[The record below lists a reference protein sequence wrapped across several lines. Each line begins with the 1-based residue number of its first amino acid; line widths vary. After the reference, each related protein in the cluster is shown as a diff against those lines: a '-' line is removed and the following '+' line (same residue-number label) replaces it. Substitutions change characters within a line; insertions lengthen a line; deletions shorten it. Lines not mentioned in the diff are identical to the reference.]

1 MSFFRKFAMATSYVT
16 ILPLAC
22 LVKEK
27 EAKAKQAKQLKEDA
41 REEAPETLPK
51 AEGLSDLDGLAKYL
65 PAVGALL
72 GAILALSAMAITLL
86 THSSLLTATII
97 TVEWLILTGGLH
109 FDGLMDTADGIFSHR
124 SRERMLEIMQ
134 DSRVGNMAVMAGVSV
149 FALKVAA
156 LSTFPAEVLPV
167 LLVLSPALARLSE
180 TFAIAA
186 YPYARAE
193 GKGKIWHDSTRFPA
207 DVLAAAVIPLA
218 LVAAFSYLLG
228 AAAITVAYL
237 LISLAV
243 GWAASAY
250 FASRLGGH
258 TGDTY
263 GAVVEIT
270 ETISLVMFSL
280 MAATR

>member
-1 MSFFRKFAMATSYVT
+1 MSFFRKFAMAASYVT

-27 EAKAKQAKQLKEDA
+27 EKKAKQAQKDDTKDQTSKTG
-41 REEAPETLPK
+41 PET
-51 AEGLSDLDGLAKYL
+51 EELSDLDGLAKYL

-86 THSSLLTATII
+86 THSSLLTAAII
-97 TVEWLILTGGLH
+97 AVEWLILTGGLH

-134 DSRVGNMAVMAGVSV
+134 DSRVGNMAVMAGTSIFV
-149 FALKVAA
+149 LKVAA

-228 AAAITVAYL
+228 AVAITVVYL

-243 GWAASAY
+243 GWAASYY
-250 FASRLGGH
+250 FATRLGGH

-263 GAVVEIT
+263 GAVVEVT
-270 ETISLVMFSL
+270 ETISLVIFSL

>member
-1 MSFFRKFAMATSYVT
+1 MAASYVT

-22 LVKEK
+22 LLKKKEK
-27 EAKAKQAKQLKEDA
+27 KAKQEQQEDTKDQTSKA
-41 REEAPETLPK
+41 APE
-51 AEGLSDLDGLAKYL
+51 AEGLNDLDGLAKYL

-72 GAILALSAMAITLL
+72 GAILAVSAMAITLL
-86 THSSLLTATII
+86 THSSLLTAAII

-134 DSRVGNMAVMAGVSV
+134 DSRVGNMAVMAGISV
-149 FALKVAA
+149 FVLKVAA

-193 GKGKIWHDSTRFPA
+193 GKGKVWHDSTRFPA

-263 GAVVEIT
+263 GAVVEVT
-270 ETISLVMFSL
+270 ETISLVIFSL